1 MGNTDDVSKTND
13 GQRCRWAALTTKG
26 NILPM
31 WAALMMGITDD
42 GQHQRR
48 SALTMVSTDDD
59 GTALATMGSTGDGQ
73 H

>member
-1 MGNTDDVSKTND
+1 MGST
-13 GQRCRWAALTTKG
+13 G
-26 NILPM
+26 NEGPYMPM

-59 GTALATMGSTGDGQ
+59 GTALATMGSTGNDG
-73 H
+73 